1 MEQVQKTILS
11 SFQEYMERQICEI
24 LGEFNMWLAGEKLGH
39 PPTKE
44 EAVMHYILYGGAKN
58 FAERY
63 SYKEKI

>member
-1 MEQVQKTILS
+1 MN
-11 SFQEYMERQICEI
+11 RQICEM
-24 LGEFNMWLAGEKLGH
+24 LSEFNMWVTGEKLGH

-44 EAVMHYILYGGAKN
+44 EAVMHYVIHGGAEN